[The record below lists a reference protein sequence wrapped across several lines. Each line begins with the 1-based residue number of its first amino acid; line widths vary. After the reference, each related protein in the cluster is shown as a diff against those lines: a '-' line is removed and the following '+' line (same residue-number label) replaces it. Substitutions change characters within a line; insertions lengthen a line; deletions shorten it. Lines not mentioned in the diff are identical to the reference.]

1 MKLEQFGGHGAPL
14 TQRGLGSPYGPLPW
28 HMAGRNLTVWF
39 RVPSDEIARH
49 VPEPLT
55 VPRPSDELH
64 FFVPFELVQAEHVP
78 FLDLTMPY
86 GKILVEL
93 QLLVYL

>member
-1 MKLEQFGGHGAPL
+1 MSL
-14 TQRGLGSPYGPLPW
+14 R
-28 HMAGRNLTVWF
+28 
-39 RVPSDEIARH
+39 
-49 VPEPLT
+49 PLT

-93 QLLVYL
+93 